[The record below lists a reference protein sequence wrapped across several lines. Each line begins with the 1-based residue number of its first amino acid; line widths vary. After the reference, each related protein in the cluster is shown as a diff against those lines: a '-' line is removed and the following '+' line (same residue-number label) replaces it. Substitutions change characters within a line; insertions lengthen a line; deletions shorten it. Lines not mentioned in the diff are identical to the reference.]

1 MSSQHDNPIDYK
13 TFKRR
18 ARRFENLRAFAV
30 AFAFDLMLIAMFG
43 GMAFLIIRGSY
54 FR

>member
-1 MSSQHDNPIDYK
+1 MFPSNDNPIDYRE
-13 TFKRR
+13 FKRR

-30 AFAFDLMLIAMFG
+30 SFAFDLMLIAMFG